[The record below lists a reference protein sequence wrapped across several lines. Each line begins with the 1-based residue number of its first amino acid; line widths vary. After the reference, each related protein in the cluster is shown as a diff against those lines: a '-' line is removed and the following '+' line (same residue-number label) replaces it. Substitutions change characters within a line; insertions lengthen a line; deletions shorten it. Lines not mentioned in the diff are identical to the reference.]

1 MARLESLMKPSLHPA
16 LVNDPLGDPGL
27 LIHFMYEKRALLFD
41 LGDLS
46 ALSHADL
53 LKVSHVFVSHTHIDH
68 FIGFDRLLRMV
79 FGRGKVL
86 TLYGPKNFIANVAG
100 KLAGFT
106 WNLVERYDETI
117 TLRVKEVH
125 EDHMRCATFRGADR
139 FQPSDETEEPWVD
152 SVILDEPAFAVH
164 CAILEHRTPC
174 LGFALQEKFH
184 ININKDQLVR
194 LNFRPGPWLNELK
207 RHIFEGA
214 PESQMIP
221 VPLAGSDETVDH
233 SLEELKKALVE
244 ITPGQKIAYVVDTV
258 FNEENNAR
266 IVNLV
271 KGADVFFCES
281 PFVAEEEERARD
293 RCHLTARQAGLLAR
307 QAEVKHLTVFHF
319 SARHTHQTALL
330 YQQAEEAF
338 KNGEAPAP

>member
-1 MARLESLMKPSLHPA
+1 MKPNLQPA

-27 LIHFMYEKRALLFD
+27 MIRFRYEKRVLLFD

-46 ALSHADL
+46 AVSHADL

-106 WNLVERYDETI
+106 WNLVDRYNESI
-117 TLRVKEVH
+117 TLQVKEVH
-125 EDHMRCATFRGADR
+125 EDHMQCATFRAADR
-139 FQPSDETEEPWVD
+139 FQRSDEKVEPLQD
-152 SVILDEPAFAVH
+152 SVILDEPAFAMH

-174 LGFALQEKFH
+174 LGFALKEKFH
-184 ININKDQLVR
+184 VNIKKDQLVR

-207 RHIFEGA
+207 RGVFEGA

-221 VPLAGSDETVDH
+221 VLLAGSGKTEDR
-233 SLEELKKALVE
+233 SLGYLKKALVE

-266 IVNLV
+266 IVGLV
-271 KGADVFFCES
+271 KDADVFFCES

-307 QAEVKHLTVFHF
+307 QAGVKQLRVFHF

-338 KNGEAPAP
+338 HPPGEASVPLDSNG